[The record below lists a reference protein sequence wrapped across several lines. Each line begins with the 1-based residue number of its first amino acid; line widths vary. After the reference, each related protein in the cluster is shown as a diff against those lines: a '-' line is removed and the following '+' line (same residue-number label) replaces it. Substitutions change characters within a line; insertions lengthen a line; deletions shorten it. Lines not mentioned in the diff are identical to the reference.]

1 MTDLAHTFLHAV
13 KIRGAFLSV
22 VSQTQDIAKYF
33 PKGRV
38 NFDLLAQDFLIM
50 GDLECHLCN
59 VKYIPVNSSI
69 AQESSTVIKP

>member
-1 MTDLAHTFLHAV
+1 MPNCILWVHTAEEKSQKISDLAHTFLYAV
-13 KIRGAFLSV
+13 KIRSAFLSV

-50 GDLECHLCN
+50 GD
-59 VKYIPVNSSI
+59 
-69 AQESSTVIKP
+69 